1 MMPKPNRVAVSV
13 VTIVAGNGAG
23 QWSDPDAVDGVQPA
37 QVELAYAPTF
47 WWHQRVNS
55 FAPNAQGELIVTVT
69 KQGCN
74 VVSSNPGDAALVRV
88 YAVCRAGDL
97 GA

>member
-1 MMPKPNRVAVSV
+1 MPKPNRVAVAV

-23 QWSDPDAVDGVQPA
+23 QRSDPDAVDGVQPA

-47 WWHQRVNS
+47 WWSQRVQS
-55 FAPNAQGELIVTVT
+55 LAPNAQGELTVTVT
-69 KQGCN
+69 KQGCT
-74 VVSSNPGDAALVRV
+74 VTSANPGDSAVVRV

>member
-1 MMPKPNRVAVSV
+1 MPKPNRVAVSV

-55 FAPNAQGELIVTVT
+55 FAPNAQGELTVTVT